1 MLISIGR
8 TPENEISCRAIQK
21 KGNESFA
28 PTTYELSAEL
38 LRKNDRRAETKT
50 INSWELAHNR
60 LYMLISIGRTPEN
73 EISCRAIQKK
83 GNESFA
89 PTTYEFTAELLRKR
103 KRTPENEISNIN
115 LYNKEKI

>member
-1 MLISIGR
+1 MKASPRQLM
-8 TPENEISCRAIQK
+8 N
-21 KGNESFA
+21 
-28 PTTYELSAEL
+28 
-38 LRKNDRRAETKT
+38 LRRNCCGKIDRRAETKT

-60 LYMLISIGRTPEN
+60 LHIVISIGRTPEN